1 MSHLSVSRRLVL
13 AGATWSAP
21 AVAMATAA
29 PALAASQLP
38 PVSEDPLPLGPDT
51 LTEQRTLT
59 QVAPG
64 VLLTTIHRGLRT
76 AHQDWVVELGIPP
89 VDGDPEEKHP
99 VRQRAHAEAL
109 ADALE
114 ESGFEVDVQPVQQV
128 GAADVPDGLLGY
140 RVRSRETFPTEEAA
154 TAWLDGT
161 VAQGFTGRV
170 WNTGWD
176 GGTDAPGPWTVRV
189 LSVDPTSYRG
199 TVGLTFGPD
208 LQRRETT
215 SELAA
220 AESAVAAVNG
230 GFFVMDPEAGAEGD
244 PAGASVQRGLLLSEP
259 VGERPVLVLDRR
271 LRRAAVVRPR
281 WTGSL
286 RVDGRTVRLDGLN
299 RVPGTIRNCGGLG
312 DEPTEDPRHD
322 VTCEDDAEIVAF
334 TAAWGATTPQGEGHE
349 IVVSQKTGRV
359 LAVRPHRGGDLVEG
373 QTIVQATGDRVAE
386 ISDLAVGDHAGLD
399 VRLLADGHDL
409 DDPQTLVVNG
419 GPELVRGGELHVTQA
434 ADGMA
439 HPDSAGFAYGWFLQR
454 NPRTVAGLD
463 AEGGLHLVTIDGR
476 QPGEL
481 GVSVPEAAAVARALG
496 MIAAINLDGGGS
508 TTMVVGGEV
517 VNSPSDEAGER
528 PVGDAIVIR

>member
-1 MSHLSVSRRLVL
+1 MPLHPVSRRLVI
-13 AGATWSAP
+13 AGTAWTAP
-21 AVAMATAA
+21 AVALASVA
-29 PALAASQLP
+29 PVVAASQTT
-38 PVSEDPLPLGPDT
+38 PVREEPLPLGPSD
-51 LTEQRTLT
+51 LLEQRTVT
-59 QVAPG
+59 QIAPG
-64 VLLTTIHRGLRT
+64 VALTTIHRGKRS
-76 AHQDWVVELGIPP
+76 AHQRWAVEFAIPTAG
-89 VDGDPEEKHP
+89 GDPEDTQP
-99 VRQRAHAEAL
+99 VRPRRDARAL
-109 ADALE
+109 VDALVAA
-114 ESGFEVDVQPVQQV
+114 GFEAEVQPVQQT
-128 GAADVPDGLLGY
+128 GAVDVPDGLLGH
-140 RVRSRETFPTEEAA
+140 RVRARETFSTEEAA
-154 TAWLDGT
+154 TAWLDRA
-161 VAQGFTGRV
+161 VEQGFAGRV

-176 GGTDAPGPWTVRV
+176 GGTDAPGPWNVRV
-189 LSVDPTSYRG
+189 LSVDPASYRG
-199 TVGLTFGPD
+199 SVGLAFGPD

-215 SELAA
+215 SALAA
-220 AESAVAAVNG
+220 AEGAVAAVNG

-244 PAGASVQRGLLLSEP
+244 PAGASVQRGVLLSEP

-286 RVDGRTVRLDGLN
+286 QVDGRTVQLDGLN